1 MMIEHKIILS
11 NGFNLLLIACIGLVA
26 FQDMNST
33 LTKLRFVE
41 IADDLNVSF
50 LEMRLSE
57 KNYFLYHDK
66 DALSEIEEKVAG
78 TRETIRSVRRDIVR
92 ATGEDKVRQLEEYLE
107 SYAGIVESLNRSGS
121 VDAESQTLLRAEGRK
136 LKEFSDKV
144 TQIERSRVNE
154 IIANSKRVL
163 FLSFCGVLVLAFLI
177 GHSVSR
183 SIVRPIKEIE
193 QLAHSISAGN
203 FRKIESAAPKDETG
217 AVLQAINS
225 MSEELRNREEQIIQS
240 KKLASLGILVAG
252 VAHELN
258 NPLNNISMIAQTYQE
273 AYEGLSREQR
283 LEFMEKIEGETE
295 RIQAVVRNLLDFAK
309 PKEPNLEKADMNE
322 VVRTTLRLVQNMLDV
337 SNIETV
343 LYLGEGLPPVFI
355 DQPQIRQVL
364 VNLITNAIQAMSSGG
379 RLNISTRPGKEPGTV
394 EVSILDTGKGIPQE
408 FMPHIF
414 DPFFS
419 TKEEGGTGLG
429 LWVSY
434 GIIKSHKG
442 TIFAESKIGSGT
454 IFTVQ
459 LPVYGK
465 GEKA

>member
-1 MMIEHKIILS
+1 
-11 NGFNLLLIACIGLVA
+11 
-26 FQDMNST
+26 MNST

-66 DALSEIEEKVAG
+66 DALSEIEEKIAV
-78 TRETIRSVRRDIVR
+78 TKEMIRSVRRDIVR
-92 ATGEDKVRQLEEYLE
+92 ATGEDKLRQLEEYLE
-107 SYAGIVESLNRSGS
+107 NYGAIVESLKRSGFN
-121 VDAESQTLLRAEGRK
+121 DAGSRTLLRAEGKK
-136 LKEFSDKV
+136 LKEFSDRV
-144 TQIERSRVNE
+144 TQLERSRVNE

-163 FLSFCGVLVLAFLI
+163 LVSFLGVLALAFLI

-183 SIVRPIKEIE
+183 SIVRPIKEVE
-193 QLAHSISAGN
+193 QLARSISSGD
-203 FRKIESAAPKDETG
+203 FRKIETAAPKDETG

-225 MSEELRNREEQIIQS
+225 MSEELKNREDQIIQS

-273 AYEGLSREQR
+273 AYDGLSREQR
-283 LEFMEKIEGETE
+283 LEFMEKVEGETE
-295 RIQAVVRNLLDFAK
+295 RIQAVVRSLLDFAK
-309 PKEPNLEKADMNE
+309 PKELNLDKADMNE
-322 VVRTTLRLVQNMLDV
+322 VIRTSLRLVQNMLDV

-343 LYLGEGLPPVFI
+343 LYLAEGLPPVLI
-355 DQPQIRQVL
+355 DKPQIQQVL

-379 RLNISTRPGKEPGTV
+379 RLNISTRIGKEPDTV
-394 EVSILDTGKGIPQE
+394 EASILDTGKGIPQE

-434 GIIKSHKG
+434 GIIKNHKG
-442 TIFAESKIGSGT
+442 NIFAESKIGSGT
-454 IFTVQ
+454 VFTVQ